1 MKTKSVDER
10 LNDFLGIE
18 NEIKETSQE
27 LVVKAN
33 NDIQEYQEEKN
44 EQRQKDIEN
53 DYDFHRHNLH
63 DLVEKGQDT
72 LNNLIELAKQSEH
85 PRAYEVVGQLM
96 KTTGDLTKDL
106 IELQVTMNKI
116 QNTKEGGPSKV
127 VNNNA
132 VFVGNTNDLLEVI
145 KGKNRVIDHE

>member
-1 MKTKSVDER
+1 
-10 LNDFLGIE
+10 
-18 NEIKETSQE
+18 
-27 LVVKAN
+27 
-33 NDIQEYQEEKN
+33 
-44 EQRQKDIEN
+44 
-53 DYDFHRHNLH
+53 
-63 DLVEKGQDT
+63 
-72 LNNLIELAKQSEH
+72 
-85 PRAYEVVGQLM
+85 M

>member
-1 MKTKSVDER
+1 MKNKTVDAK
-10 LNDFLGIE
+10 LSDFLGIE
-18 NEIKETSQE
+18 AEIKETSQE
-27 LVVKAN
+27 LIVKAN
-33 NDIQEYQEEKN
+33 SDIQEYQESN
-44 EQRQKDIEN
+44 EDSREEDIKN
-53 DYDFHRHNLH
+53 DYEFHRGNLH

-96 KTTGDLTKDL
+96 KTTSDLTKDL

-132 VFVGNTNDLLEVI
+132 VFVGNTNDLLEIV
-145 KGKNRVIDHE
+145 KGKNRVIGNE